1 KFNSIKHVVSVNHS
15 AHFDYPN
22 FTCFSDG
29 DVLYADFGDNV
40 TLHCFYTSSAS
51 HLNWYK
57 QVPGEPPQIISTFY
71 KHLPGSNTLHKQFK
85 DNKRLSVY
93 TKEGLYDLKISNIQD
108 SDSALY
114 YCGYTSIS
122 VTEFDNGTFL
132 LLKNSSCKTVL
143 HQPDSVSAQ
152 PGGSVTLN
160 CTMLTGTVN
169 GDHSVYWFRKNSE
182 GSGLGTL
189 YTTTRSG
196 GLCARSPEDGPA
208 VHSCVYSLP
217 KRNVTMSDA
226 GTYHCAAASCGRI
239 LFGPGTRLNVGGKKK
254 QLDPALMH
262 GGVVSLAA
270 SLILNI
276 ILIFIVWI
284 VFVNLCF
291 CLHLSFF
298 FSNLIFIY
306 HIQRGD
312 VDDLHYAAL
321 SLKRSDERH
330 NQEEELVS
338 ICVYSSEKSKK
349 K

>member
-1 KFNSIKHVVSVNHS
+1 MYSWFLSVKHVSHSTYTLLHRDGSFSIRQRSKVSVNHS

-132 LLKNSSCKTVL
+132 FFLHLFSPLLLISL
-143 HQPDSVSAQ
+143 EHLPDSVSAQ

-239 LFGPGTRLNVGGKKK
+239 LFGPGTRLNVGG
-254 QLDPALMH
+254 
-262 GGVVSLAA
+262 VVSLAA

-276 ILIFIVWI
+276 ILIFIV
-284 VFVNLCF
+284 CR
-291 CLHLSFF
+291 
-298 FSNLIFIY
+298 IFRRKIN
-306 HIQRGD
+306 HSED